1 MNTPSITP
9 PRAIFRNRD
18 NTPLSH
24 EQIQCIAP
32 SVFADR
38 EDDSRSARYRFVPSS
53 TLLDRMEDEGFLVVA
68 AQEQGSRQPDGTPTR
83 KHLLRFAHADMLRMP
98 SEHRI
103 EVAMINSH
111 NGTSSYKLMAG
122 IFRLVCTNGL
132 MVGTQV
138 SEICVR
144 HTGHA
149 AEEIIAA
156 SLKLAG
162 ETPHLL
168 HLIQRMQSV
177 LVSYKQQ
184 LDMAYE
190 AARLR
195 LGEGFLKLIAPEVLL
210 VPRRY
215 NDIGYTAGGPAT
227 LWQAFN
233 RIQENLIKGGV
244 RLRPQL
250 SENGLRPAR
259 RRLRAVNGIDGNT
272 KLNRA
277 LWDLTER
284 YLPLPA

>member
-1 MNTPSITP
+1 MTTTLTP
-9 PRAIFRNRD
+9 PRAIYRNRD
-18 NTPLSH
+18 NTPLSR
-24 EQIQCIAP
+24 EQIQAIAP

-38 EDDSRSARYRFVPSS
+38 EDDSRSSRYSFVPSS
-53 TLLDRMEDEGFLVVA
+53 HLLDRMENEGFRVVA

-83 KHLLRFAHADMLRMP
+83 KHLLRFSHMDMLRMP

-149 AEEIIAA
+149 AEDIIAA
-156 SLKLAG
+156 SIKLAG

-168 HLIQRMQSV
+168 HTIQRMQGTI
-177 LVSYKQQ
+177 VSYKEQ

-195 LGEGFLKLIAPEVLL
+195 LGDDFLKYIAPETLL

-215 NDIGYTAGGPAT
+215 DDIGYTAGGPAT

-244 RLRPQL
+244 RLRPQP
-250 SENGLRPAR
+250 STNGLRPAR

-272 KLNRA
+272 RLNRA
-277 LWDLTER
+277 LWDLTEP
-284 YLPLPA
+284 YMGIPA

>member
-1 MNTPSITP
+1 MTTTLTP
-9 PRAIFRNRD
+9 PRALYRNRD
-18 NTPLSH
+18 NTPLTRG
-24 EQIQCIAP
+24 QIQAIAP
-32 SVFADR
+32 SVFAER
-38 EDDSRSARYRFVPSS
+38 EDESRSSRYRFVPSS
-53 TLLDRMEDEGFLVVA
+53 TLLDRMEDEGFLVA
-68 AQEQGSRQPDGTPTR
+68 GAQEQRSKQPDGTPTR
-83 KHLLRFAHADMLRMP
+83 KHLLRFVHVDMLRMP

-122 IFRLVCTNGL
+122 IYRLICSNGL

-149 AEEIIAA
+149 AEDIIAA
-156 SLKLAG
+156 SIRLAG
-162 ETPHLL
+162 ETPRLL
-168 HLIQRMQSV
+168 HDIQRMQSI
-177 LVSYKQQ
+177 LVTYKQQ

-195 LGEGFLKLIAPEVLL
+195 LGNDFEKVLAPELLL

-215 NDIGYTAGGPAT
+215 DDIGYTAGGPAT

-244 RLRPQL
+244 RLRPL
-250 SENGLRPAR
+250 PSINGIRPAR
-259 RRLRAVNGIDGNT
+259 RHLRAVNGIDGNT
-272 KLNRA
+272 RLNRA

-284 YLPLPA
+284 YTAIPA

>member
-1 MNTPSITP
+1 MTTTSPL
-9 PRAIFRNRD
+9 PRAAFRNHD
-18 NTPLSH
+18 NTPLTR
-24 EQIQCIAP
+24 EQIQTIAP
-32 SVFADR
+32 SVFAAR
-38 EDDSRSARYRFVPSS
+38 EDDSRSNRYRFVPSS
-53 TLLDRMEDEGFLVVA
+53 TLLDRMENEGFMVVA
-68 AQEQGSRQPDGTPTR
+68 AQEQRSRQPDGTPTR
-83 KHLLRFAHADMLRMP
+83 KHLLRFSHVDMLRMP

-111 NGTSSYKLMAG
+111 NGTSSYKIMAG

-156 SLKLAG
+156 SIQLAG
-162 ETPHLL
+162 ETPRLL
-168 HLIQRMQSV
+168 EHIQRMQATI
-177 LVSYKQQ
+177 VSYKDQ

-190 AARLR
+190 AAKLR
-195 LGEGFLKLIAPEVLL
+195 LGDDFLKYIAPEALL

-215 NDIGYTAGGPAT
+215 DDIGYSAGGPAT

-233 RIQENLIKGGV
+233 RIQENVIKGGV

-250 SENGLRPAR
+250 SLNGLRPAR
-259 RRLRAVNGIDGNT
+259 RHLRAVNGIDGNT
-272 KLNRA
+272 KLNRE

-284 YLPLPA
+284 YMPVPA

>member
-1 MNTPSITP
+1 MTTTLTP
-9 PRAIFRNRD
+9 PRAVYRNRD
-18 NTPLSH
+18 NTPLSR
-24 EQIQCIAP
+24 EQIQAIAP
-32 SVFADR
+32 SVFAER
-38 EDDSRSARYRFVPSS
+38 EDDSRSSRYRFVPSS
-53 TLLDRMEDEGFLVVA
+53 TLLDRMEDEGFLVVG
-68 AQEQGSRQPDGTPTR
+68 AQEQASRQPDGSPTR
-83 KHLLRFAHADMLRMP
+83 KHLLRFCHADMLRMP

-149 AEEIIAA
+149 AKEVIAA
-156 SLKLAG
+156 SLRLAG
-162 ETPHLL
+162 ETPRLL
-168 HLIQRMQSV
+168 HDIQRMQSV
-177 LVSYKQQ
+177 LVSYKDQ

-195 LGEGFLKLIAPEVLL
+195 LGEEFGKVIAPEHLL
-210 VPRRY
+210 RPRRHD
-215 NDIGYTAGGPAT
+215 DIGYTAGGPAT

-233 RIQENLIKGGV
+233 RIQENVIKGGV
-244 RLRPQL
+244 PLRPQF

-259 RRLRAVNGIDGNT
+259 RRLRAVNGIDTNT
-272 KLNRA
+272 RLNRA
-277 LWDLTER
+277 LWDLTGR
-284 YLPLPA
+284 YMPIPA

>member
-1 MNTPSITP
+1 MTTTLTP
-9 PRAIFRNRD
+9 PRAIYRNRD
-18 NTPLSH
+18 NTPLSR
-24 EQIQCIAP
+24 EQIQAIAP
-32 SVFADR
+32 SVFAER
-38 EDDSRSARYRFVPSS
+38 EDESRSSRYSFVPSS
-53 TLLDRMEDEGFLVVA
+53 VLLDKMEAEGFQVVA
-68 AQEQGSRQPDGTPTR
+68 AQEQASRQPDGSPTR
-83 KHLLRFAHADMLRMP
+83 KHLLRFAHADMLRYP

-122 IFRLVCTNGL
+122 IFRQVCTNGL

-138 SEICVR
+138 SEINVR

-149 AEEIIAA
+149 AEDIIAA
-156 SLKLAG
+156 SIKLAG

-168 HLIQRMQSV
+168 HTIQRMQGTI
-177 LVSYKQQ
+177 VSYKEQ

-195 LGEGFLKLIAPEVLL
+195 LGNDFLKFIAPEALL

-233 RIQENLIKGGV
+233 RIQENVIKGGV
-244 RLRPQL
+244 RLRPQPSL
-250 SENGLRPAR
+250 NGLRPAR
-259 RRLRAVNGIDGNT
+259 RRLRAVNSIDGNT
-272 KLNRA
+272 KINRE
-277 LWDLTER
+277 LWDVAER
-284 YLPLPA
+284 YVPAAA